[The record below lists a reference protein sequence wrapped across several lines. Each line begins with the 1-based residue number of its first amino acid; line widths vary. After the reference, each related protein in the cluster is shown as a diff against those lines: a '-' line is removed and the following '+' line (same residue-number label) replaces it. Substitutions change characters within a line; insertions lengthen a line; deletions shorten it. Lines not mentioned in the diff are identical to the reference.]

1 MVEFAQ
7 RPMVQQ
13 GMNPSTPDSMGTG
26 ITSGLV
32 EPPAK
37 VLEEG
42 MMSAQSAVENLHS
55 NLDKAESYEDVMDS
69 IRGDAKSMEQRVNE
83 LAGLVGDKDAKK
95 TPKSVLAVM
104 QPYMQILQIAQSQAK
119 DAAPGGIAEAPLTG
133 G

>member
-104 QPYMQILQIAQSQAK
+104 QPYMQILQVAQSQAK